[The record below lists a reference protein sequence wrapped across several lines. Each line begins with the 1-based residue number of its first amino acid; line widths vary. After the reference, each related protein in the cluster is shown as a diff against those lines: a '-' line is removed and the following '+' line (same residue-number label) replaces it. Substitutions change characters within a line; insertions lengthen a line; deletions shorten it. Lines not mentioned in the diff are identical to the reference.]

1 MGVPFPPM
9 NNSAPSLSRSES
21 ITSNGD
27 CSISSGCVSEVD
39 EENGFDVDFPDG
51 GTIKRKPPNQLTT
64 ATAAGNGNVQRLLPH
79 GVVDDSNL
87 PLPPPP
93 LTQQEAIA
101 NEVLLTPTDGIGQH
115 HSMPLPPPPN
125 ELDSIPTDGGAVRE
139 EIYPCGVMRTRFPLG
154 STNMIA
160 SPDTDHLINNQV
172 TPQMTQLNLLN
183 QLPSQPPP
191 DLQSLTTSNNLQQ
204 NHPTNISVANNG
216 VVNEKRKR
224 KITFNEFVQSIEDCQ
239 WEPLKDPQDM
249 EESNAAGAGANNSN
263 FEDSN
268 GCKEQIVSN
277 WVLESLK
284 HQTSSSPNSSSASAV
299 AGSTNTAN
307 NVQVSSSMLESNR
320 PKLYNGRSVP
330 NCFSPQEVEVQQRLA
345 HQQDVMTVSTSG
357 MTSSSNRGQPP
368 PAPPRRSNGTVL
380 SQI

>member
-9 NNSAPSLSRSES
+9 NNSAPGLSRSES

-51 GTIKRKPPNQLTT
+51 GTIKRKPPNQLT
-64 ATAAGNGNVQRLLPH
+64 AAGNGNVQRLLAP
-79 GVVDDSNL
+79 GVDDSNL

-93 LTQQEAIA
+93 LTQQEAIS
-101 NEVLLTPTDGIGQH
+101 NESLLTPTDGVGH
-115 HSMPLPPPPN
+115 HMPLPPPPN
-125 ELDSIPTDGGAVRE
+125 ELESIPAVRE

-154 STNMIA
+154 SAMA
-160 SPDTDHLINNQV
+160 SPEDHLVNNV
-172 TPQMTQLNLLN
+172 TPQLTQLNLLN

-191 DLQSLTTSNNLQQ
+191 DLQSLTSSLN
-204 NHPTNISVANNG
+204 PTNNSVANNA
-216 VVNEKRKR
+216 VNEKRKR

-239 WEPLKDPQDM
+239 WEPLKGCQDM
-249 EESNAAGAGANNSN
+249 EESDNGGVNNGNSN

-284 HQTSSSPNSSSASAV
+284 HQPSSPSTPSSAS
-299 AGSTNTAN
+299 GSTGTNGLINTAN
-307 NVQVSSSMLESNR
+307 NGQLSSSMLESNR

-330 NCFSPQEVEVQQRLA
+330 NCYSPHEVEFQQRLA
-345 HQQDVMTVSTSG
+345 HQQQQEVVMSVSTSSSA
-357 MTSSSNRGQPP
+357 MTSNRGQPP

>member
-39 EENGFDVDFPDG
+39 GENGFDVDFPDG
-51 GTIKRKPPNQLTT
+51 GTIKRKPPNQLT
-64 ATAAGNGNVQRLLPH
+64 AVAGNGNVQRLLPP
-79 GVVDDSNL
+79 GVDDSNL

-93 LTQQEAIA
+93 LTQQESIA
-101 NEVLLTPTDGIGQH
+101 NEVLLTPTDGVGH
-115 HSMPLPPPPN
+115 HMPLPPPPN
-125 ELDSIPTDGGAVRE
+125 ELDSIPAIRE

-154 STNMIA
+154 SNMA
-160 SPDTDHLINNQV
+160 SPDDHLVNNV

-191 DLQSLTTSNNLQQ
+191 DLQSLTSSLN
-204 NHPTNISVANNG
+204 PTNISVANNG
-216 VVNEKRKR
+216 VVVNEKRKR

-239 WEPLKDPQDM
+239 WEPLKDCQDM
-249 EESNAAGAGANNSN
+249 EESAGANNSN

-284 HQTSSSPNSSSASAV
+284 HQPSSPPNSSSSSA
-299 AGSTNTAN
+299 AGSTNALNNTAN

-320 PKLYNGRSVP
+320 PRLYNGRSVP
-330 NCFSPQEVEVQQRLA
+330 NCFSPQEVEVQQRLS
-345 HQQDVMTVSTSG
+345 HHQDVMTVSTSAV
-357 MTSSSNRGQPP
+357 TSNRGQPP

>member
-64 ATAAGNGNVQRLLPH
+64 ATAGNGNVQRLLPH

-216 VVNEKRKR
+216 VFNEKRKR

-249 EESNAAGAGANNSN
+249 EESNAAGANNSN

-284 HQTSSSPNSSSASAV
+284 HQPSSPSTPASVSGAQSSVGSSSHHS
-299 AGSTNTAN
+299 
-307 NVQVSSSMLESNR
+307 
-320 PKLYNGRSVP
+320 PK
-330 NCFSPQEVEVQQRLA
+330 A
-345 HQQDVMTVSTSG
+345 A
-357 MTSSSNRGQPP
+357 
-368 PAPPRRSNGTVL
+368 PAIPCC
-380 SQI
+380 